1 MCDQWIRILIGH
13 FYGHELLLNMGNSQ
27 ASSATS
33 VRDLSDKDLSRIKE
47 HDDEYA

>member
-1 MCDQWIRILIGH
+1 MCDQWIPILIGH

-33 VRDLSDKDLSRIKE
+33 VRDLSDKDLSKMIKQ
-47 HDDEYA
+47 DDEYA